1 MSRFATWKFVLIIL
15 VTLFGIIY
23 AVPNW
28 YGDEPAVQISTSNE
42 AAIDA
47 LPSQVEKLLAAAN
60 LPIKSYQTQSDG
72 LLVRFNST
80 NDQLAAQTQLAGQ
93 LGSQYA
99 VALNLAPTTPKWLTS
114 IGANPMRL
122 GLDLRGG
129 VHFLLAIDVNALL
142 NRRISGDS
150 RSISDELR
158 SQNIRYSS
166 INVTPDNHIILGFRD
181 ADAANKAS
189 RLVASQF
196 PELLLVA
203 NNKDNLL
210 ELNFSMTPQ
219 AVIDAQN
226 YAVEQTTTILRN
238 RINQLGIAEPT
249 VQRQGADRIAVD
261 LPGIQDMTRARQ
273 ILGGT
278 ATLEFRLVDVNHD
291 PNAAAQGVVPAGDKL
306 YRSDDGPILLQNRV
320 ILSGTSIT
328 GAVASTGEDGRPSV
342 NIRLGG
348 GGEATFYRIT
358 GDNVGK
364 PLAIVYVESKMTP
377 AEQDGKTV
385 YHTQKSERII
395 SVANIQSALPNQF
408 QITGLSSATEA
419 NDLAL
424 LLRAGALPAPIS
436 IIEESTIGP
445 TLGAQNIHKGVMSV
459 EIGFI
464 LIVVFMAIYYSL
476 MGLIADVAL
485 LLNLILIIAVL
496 SVLGATLTLPAI
508 AGIVLTV
515 GMAVDAN
522 VLIFERIREE
532 LRLGMSPQA
541 SIQAGFERAFAT
553 IVDANV
559 TTLIAAIAL
568 FGIGTGAVK
577 GFAVTL
583 TIGILISMFT
593 AVTAT
598 RALIYLCYG
607 GRKKV
612 QRLSIGITLPS
623 DQKKSSI

>member
-1 MSRFATWKFVLIIL
+1 MSRFAPWKYVLLIV

-23 AVPNW
+23 AIPNW
-28 YGDEPAVQISTSNE
+28 YGDDPAVQISTGSP
-42 AAIDA
+42 AAVA
-47 LPSQVEKLLAAAN
+47 QLPSQVQSLLAGTPYTVKA
-60 LPIKSYQTQSDG
+60 YDTQPDG
-72 LLVRFNST
+72 LLVRFTST
-80 NDQLAAQTQLAGQ
+80 NNQLSAQTLLAEK
-93 LGSQYA
+93 LGSDYS
-99 VALNLAPTTPKWLTS
+99 VALNLAPTTPTWLS
-114 IGANPMRL
+114 AIGANPMSL

-129 VHFLLAIDVNALL
+129 IHFLIAIDVNALI
-142 NRRISGDS
+142 NRRIGGDA
-150 RSISDELR
+150 RGISDELR
-158 SQNIRYSS
+158 TKGIRYSS

-181 ADAANKAS
+181 LQTAS
-189 RLVASQF
+189 QASSMITNQF
-196 PELLLVA
+196 PELLVTS
-203 NNKDNLL
+203 NNKTNPLQLD
-210 ELNFSMTPQ
+210 FTMTPQ

-226 YAVEQTTTILRN
+226 YAVEQTITILRN
-238 RINQLGIAEPT
+238 RINQLGIAEPI
-249 VQRQGADRIAVD
+249 VQRQGADRISVD
-261 LPGIQDMTRARQ
+261 LPGIQDTARARQ

-278 ATLEFRLVDVNHD
+278 ATLEFRLVDIAND
-291 PNAAAQGVVPAGDKL
+291 PTAAVVPADDKR
-306 YRSDDGPILLQNRV
+306 YQSDTGPVLLQNRV

-328 GAVASTGEDGRPSV
+328 GAVASTGDDGRPSV

-348 GGEATFYRIT
+348 GGEALFYQIT
-358 GDNVGK
+358 GQNVGK

-377 AEQDGKTV
+377 VQQNGKTV
-385 YHTQKSERII
+385 YTTQKSERII
-395 SVANIQSALPNQF
+395 SIANIQSALPSQF
-408 QITGLSSATEA
+408 QITGLSSANEA

-424 LLRAGALPAPIS
+424 LLRAGALPAPMS

-445 TLGAQNIHKGVMSV
+445 SLGAANIHKGVLSV
-459 EIGFI
+459 EIGFL
-464 LIVVFMAIYYSL
+464 LIVVFMALYYRV
-476 MGLIADVAL
+476 MGLLADVTL
-485 LLNLILIIAVL
+485 LLNLILIVAVL

-508 AGIVLTV
+508 AAMVLNV

-532 LRLGMSPQA
+532 LRNGMSPQA

-553 IVDANV
+553 IVDSNV

-593 AVTAT
+593 AITAT

-612 QRLSIGITLPS
+612 TRLSIGIKS
-623 DQKKSSI
+623 QVQKKAL